1 MASSPSGPPSDS
13 ALAAFLGTP
22 AEPGTLRVF
31 RRSGDFRRY
40 DLFGEDAELVAKG
53 DYGEVQTE
61 RLRKSGEQGV
71 PTLRLSLA
79 LFAHVGAVLLER
91 GQRLDILA
99 EGGKRSWATAFK
111 PTPGHPA
118 PLEAELRTASYRP
131 KGPGAGGAEG
141 LAEASILCVELRER
155 TGAADA
161 GFVVGAAVVNTASRT
176 IKLFEFS
183 DGVELLGLEAV
194 AVSETARELLLPPL
208 EEPAAAAAPGGGGK
222 RRGAKASSAGGARKR
237 PRRETGEREDGGG
250 SEDDGDGG
258 EATPPPA
265 ARTAVSVT
273 AAALRDL
280 AARCGI
286 PATSYTPPRS
296 QARPEGRAYEPLREL
311 VNLAPVDAI
320 EADDLRADP
329 EMAAAVRTYEIATSV
344 RFRAAYSAA
353 RSLMEHLGLPSE
365 ADAVAVDGE
374 DDAESATKGSGG
386 YTLSIGEQSGRLLYD
401 AAGTASERRLLARE
415 PLRNK

>member
-1 MASSPSGPPSDS
+1 MASPPSDS

-40 DLFGEDAELVAKG
+40 DLFGADAELVAKG

-91 GQRLDILA
+91 GQRLDILT

-183 DGVELLGLEAV
+183 DGVELLGLEAGLVIVLAV
-194 AVSETARELLLPPL
+194 ALTPLSASDPPC
-208 EEPAAAAAPGGGGK
+208 APYD
-222 RRGAKASSAGGARKR
+222 AGG
-237 PRRETGEREDGGG
+237 RR
-250 SEDDGDGG
+250 
-258 EATPPPA
+258 
-265 ARTAVSVT
+265 
-273 AAALRDL
+273 
-280 AARCGI
+280 
-286 PATSYTPPRS
+286 
-296 QARPEGRAYEPLREL
+296 
-311 VNLAPVDAI
+311 
-320 EADDLRADP
+320 
-329 EMAAAVRTYEIATSV
+329 VRNGA
-344 RFRAAYSAA
+344 
-353 RSLMEHLGLPSE
+353 
-365 ADAVAVDGE
+365 
-374 DDAESATKGSGG
+374 
-386 YTLSIGEQSGRLLYD
+386 
-401 AAGTASERRLLARE
+401 
-415 PLRNK
+415 

>member
-1 MASSPSGPPSDS
+1 M
-13 ALAAFLGTP
+13 
-22 AEPGTLRVF
+22 
-31 RRSGDFRRY
+31 
-40 DLFGEDAELVAKG
+40 
-53 DYGEVQTE
+53 Q
-61 RLRKSGEQGV
+61 
-71 PTLRLSLA
+71 
-79 LFAHVGAVLLER
+79 
-91 GQRLDILA
+91 
-99 EGGKRSWATAFK
+99 
-111 PTPGHPA
+111 
-118 PLEAELRTASYRP
+118 
-131 KGPGAGGAEG
+131 
-141 LAEASILCVELRER
+141 
-155 TGAADA
+155 
-161 GFVVGAAVVNTASRT
+161 
-176 IKLFEFS
+176 
-183 DGVELLGLEAV
+183 AV

-222 RRGAKASSAGGARKR
+222 RRSAKASSAGGSRKR
-237 PRRETGEREDGGG
+237 PRRETGEREAVEDGGG
-250 SEDDGDGG
+250 SEDDGEGG

-265 ARTAVSVT
+265 ARAAVSVT
-273 AAALRDL
+273 TAALRDL

-353 RSLMEHLGLPSE
+353 RSLMEHLGVPSE
-365 ADAVAVDGE
+365 ADAAAVDGE
-374 DDAESATKGSGG
+374 DEAEAATEGSGG

-401 AAGTASERRLLARE
+401 AAGTPSERRPLARE